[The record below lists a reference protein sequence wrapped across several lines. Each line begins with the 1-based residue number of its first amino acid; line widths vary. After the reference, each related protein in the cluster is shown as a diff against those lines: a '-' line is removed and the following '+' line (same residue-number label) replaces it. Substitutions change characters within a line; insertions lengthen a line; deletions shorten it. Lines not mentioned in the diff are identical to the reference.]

1 MNTEEKSAAETKELS
16 SSGEA
21 SGEIPGEA
29 SSEIPDEN
37 SGASRLTFFDGIK
50 SGVPIFIGYLP
61 IAIAFGL
68 LARNT
73 GVPLAHTVGMSLLVF
88 AGASQFMALEL
99 IALGTGAFEIVFST
113 FIVNIRHL
121 LMSMSIHERAV
132 SEGKARKASYA
143 FFITDEVFAVAST
156 REESIGSSF
165 LYGIGIMAYLGWTV
179 NSAAGYL
186 VGTVLPVTL
195 QAGMGVALYAMFIGL
210 LVPSIKKHRK
220 ALFLAAMAALCN
232 SVLVLYL
239 PTGWAII
246 GASVA
251 AVVLLELIESL
262 ISERESEEEAE
273 EYVP

>member
-1 MNTEEKSAAETKELS
+1 MNTEEKSAAETKELA

-21 SGEIPGEA
+21 SGEISGEA
-29 SSEIPDEN
+29 

-156 REESIGSSF
+156 REESIGSSYI
-165 LYGIGIMAYLGWTV
+165 YGIGIMAYLGWTV

-232 SVLVLYL
+232 SVLVLFL

-251 AVVLLELIESL
+251 AVVMLELIESL
-262 ISERESEEEAE
+262 LSERGSEEKAK